1 MTFERRMDVAQDGE
15 DAEWLW
21 YLSSYCIG
29 TLCAG
34 GDPTASCDVGQGKA
48 PVHLPCAQSEASSWK
63 AKYLL
68 PKQLMGCFCCFFFS
82 SLLCIVST
90 GL

>member
-1 MTFERRMDVAQDGE
+1 MDVAQDGE

-34 GDPTASCDVGQGKA
+34 GDPTASFDVGQGKA

-68 PKQLMGCFCCFFFS
+68 PKQLMGCFCWFFFF
-82 SLLCIVST
+82 LPVVYC
-90 GL
+90 